1 MKRVILMSLVTVVL
15 AGVYSSV
22 YACDH
27 STKKTVVTSTTSG
40 KTIRTLVIGATTGC
54 AVTEPAPVMSFDID
68 VPGRT
73 SPRFVH
79 LEARERAAV
88 SSPSVLRTAV
98 VLGRAFVTTVEAVMG
113 TLFDAVSEK
122 TASLV

>member
-1 MKRVILMSLVTVVL
+1 MKRVILMGLVTVVL
-15 AGVYSSV
+15 ASVYSSV

-27 STKKTVVTSTTSG
+27 STKKTVVTTSTSG

-54 AVTEPAPVMSFDID
+54 SATEPVPVMSFDID

-73 SPRFVH
+73 NHRFVH
-79 LEARERAAV
+79 LEAHEKV
-88 SSPSVLRTAV
+88 SNPSALRTAV
-98 VLGRAFVTTVEAVMG
+98 VLGRAFVTTVEAIMG
-113 TLFDAVSEK
+113 TLRDAVSEK